1 MGINEEMLNAGG
13 RGASFLLQIER
24 FSGFGSFFSLSFGPL
39 FDSLSFTCS
48 CCKSSI
54 VIISIEVYREM
65 CSEYM

>member
-1 MGINEEMLNAGG
+1 MGINEEMLEGG
-13 RGASFLLQIER
+13 GASFCKLNDFQNL
-24 FSGFGSFFSLSFGPL
+24 FLFFLSFGTL

>member
-1 MGINEEMLNAGG
+1 MGINEEMLERGG
-13 RGASFLLQIER
+13 Q
-24 FSGFGSFFSLSFGPL
+24 GFVNSMIFRICLFFFFLSFGPL

-65 CSEYM
+65 CSECR